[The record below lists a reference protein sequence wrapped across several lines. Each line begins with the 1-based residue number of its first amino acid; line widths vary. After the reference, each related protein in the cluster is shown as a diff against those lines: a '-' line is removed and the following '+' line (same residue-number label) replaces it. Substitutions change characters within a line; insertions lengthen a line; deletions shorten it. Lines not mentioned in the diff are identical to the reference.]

1 MVLMV
6 DKLKLRLRPTDF
18 KRLVKIWL
26 MYASRAAQSQLLTS
40 WSGILF
46 LIGKLVRFFLFFIFI
61 FTVMSSTPNLAG
73 YNREQVVVFYLV
85 FNLIETTTQCLF
97 RGVYQFRSLVSS
109 GDFDSDLLRPLPSF
123 FRPLF
128 GWTDILDLITL
139 PPLWI
144 YLFWFLGKN
153 YLFPSY
159 FNLFLF
165 LLLFGNSLFLGFS
178 FHLFFSSVSVL
189 TTQVDPL
196 VWIYRDLTMMARF
209 PTDIYQR
216 SIQFFLT
223 YLVPV
228 VILITVPTKALLGL
242 ISWPGVISFF
252 LLSLIF
258 LWLAVIFW
266 RYSLKNYSSA
276 SS

>member
-1 MVLMV
+1 MA
-6 DKLKLRLRPTDF
+6 DKQKFGLRSIKF
-18 KRLVKIWL
+18 KTRLIKIWL

-46 LIGKLVRFFLFFIFI
+46 LIGKLVRFFLYFIFL
-61 FTVMSSTPNLAG
+61 FTVMSSTKTLVG

-85 FNLIETTTQCLF
+85 FNLIEITSQCLF

-123 FRPLF
+123 FRPIF
-128 GWTDILDLITL
+128 GWTDILDLVTL

-144 YLFWFLGKN
+144 YFFWFISN
-153 YLFPSY
+153 NQLFPS
-159 FNLFLF
+159 FSNVLTF
-165 LLLFGNSLFLGFS
+165 LLLFGNSLFLVFS

-209 PTDIYQR
+209 PTDIYEKA
-216 SIQFFLT
+216 IQLILT
-223 YLVPV
+223 FIIPII
-228 VILITVPTKALLGL
+228 ILITFPTKALMGL
-242 ISWPGVISFF
+242 LSWQWMIFSF
-252 LLSLIF
+252 LLAVVF
-258 LWLAVIFW
+258 LAFSVSFW
-266 RYSLKNYSSA
+266 KYALKKYSSA